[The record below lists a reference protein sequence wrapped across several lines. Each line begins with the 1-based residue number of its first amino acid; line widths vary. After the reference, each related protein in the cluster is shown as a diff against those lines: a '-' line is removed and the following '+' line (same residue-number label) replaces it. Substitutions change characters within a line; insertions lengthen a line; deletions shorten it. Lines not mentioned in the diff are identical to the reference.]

1 MISQSLA
8 LAWQFHR
15 QERNEPSHRYLRW
28 IYIVLM
34 VFIVTLSQSSH
45 SIQQY
50 LTGNLAS
57 LLGADV
63 VISHSQALS
72 REQQQVV
79 EASSQRIVETQT
91 VLTTLTHNQQWQRV
105 KLKGVA
111 NGYPLQGELKTSSV
125 LGGSEQ
131 VMEGGPAQGDIWLDA
146 RLMTSLSVSL
156 GDSLTISN
164 QTFRVSQILVH
175 EPDRLMEGHNV
186 DMRAM
191 VNLADF
197 TRLNFAS
204 DLTTYRYLIAAD
216 KSQINTLIDWQ
227 KNELPAAQ
235 VFHKQGAHPLALFWK
250 RVENFMGLA
259 SIVLFFMAAIA
270 IEQLSQ
276 VQIRKEQYFS
286 AVCMSLGAS
295 KAQSFYLSVT
305 KWVLRVALL
314 LPWVLVISGLCHFF
328 IIDWLANTFQ
338 DTAFQGL
345 TWQWNWRVAI
355 NAIGASLVVFL
366 LAQIPVWYGL
376 KQTSIGQLLKRNT
389 NTSVTWLIK
398 VCSVAILSLIA
409 FFYSDNGLLTAM
421 ILGSVFVCVLVITL
435 TSWGVLTFG
444 EKLTKNVSGLLP
456 FTLFMMRQRL
466 VSKSTQILGVG
477 LSAFLLLFTLMLM
490 KDLGQT
496 MSAYQ
501 RQHDGNLLI
510 SQASDKQ
517 MTAVDAWAQD
527 NQIKVRQAKPFYYAK
542 LIAINE
548 QSLAQH
554 SDKPSDTMATFQRAI
569 RLHWTD
575 GVPNNNRVLAG
586 NWWSQNTPDW
596 QQISVEEEVMTDL
609 GLNMGDQLTFFINN
623 QQITFT
629 IVASHVYKPGAGS
642 ITFWVQMP
650 ASAHRHIDAAKYYM
664 ASLELGSEQF
674 SLLGDLW
681 QQYPTLR
688 MVSLKE
694 MTERFDQTLAMVTQV
709 ISGFSL
715 LIIMLAIVVTV
726 SSIQALEVKEKKKNS
741 IILSFGFSRKT
752 TLQLN
757 VIEWIVTGAIDASG
771 AILSTY
777 LAGLMIYK
785 SQFSLTYQPNFV
797 WLAATVTI
805 ILLAVVAIG
814 FQASKQS
821 LSSSIRGLLAE

>member
-1 MISQSLA
+1 MLSQSLA

-15 QERNEPSHRYLRW
+15 QERKEPSHRYLRW
-28 IYIVLM
+28 IFIVLM

-72 REQQQVV
+72 HEQQRAV

-91 VLTTLTHNQQWQRV
+91 VLTTLTHDQQWQRV

-111 NGYPLQGELKTSSV
+111 SGYPLQGELKTTKV
-125 LGGSEQ
+125 LGGNEQ
-131 VMEGGPAQGDIWLDA
+131 IVEGGPAQGDIWLDA
-146 RLMTSLSVSL
+146 RLMASLSVEL
-156 GDSLTISN
+156 GDSLTISD
-164 QTFRVSQILVH
+164 QTFLVSQVLVH

-191 VNLADF
+191 VNLAD
-197 TRLNFAS
+197 LQQLKFAS
-204 DLTTYRYLIAAD
+204 ELTTYRYLIAAD
-216 KSQINTLIDWQ
+216 KSQIGSLIDWQ
-227 KNELPAAQ
+227 KTALPAAQ

-305 KWVLRVALL
+305 KWILRVALL

-389 NTSVTWLIK
+389 NTSATWLIK
-398 VCSVAILSLIA
+398 ACSVAMLALIA
-409 FFYSDNGLLTAM
+409 VFYSDNGLLTVM
-421 ILGSVFVCVLVITL
+421 ILGLVFVCVSVITL

-490 KDLGQT
+490 KDLGET
-496 MSAYQ
+496 MSAHK

-510 SQASDKQ
+510 SQASD
-517 MTAVDAWAQD
+517 
-527 NQIKVRQAKPFYYAK
+527 NQIKAIDLWAQENDIEIRQAKPFYYAK

-548 QSLAQH
+548 QSLTQH
-554 SDKPSDTMATFQRAI
+554 SDKPSDTMATFQQAI

-629 IVASHVYKPGAGS
+629 IVASHGYRTGGGS

-650 ASAHRHIDAAKYYM
+650 ASAQYHIDAAKYYM

-715 LIIMLAIVVTV
+715 LIILLAIIVTV

-757 VIEWIVTGAIDASG
+757 VIEWIVTGAIAASG

-797 WLAATVTI
+797 WLALTVTI
-805 ILLAVVAIG
+805 ILLAVIAIG
-814 FQASKQS
+814 VQASKQS
-821 LSSSIRGLLAE
+821 LSSSIRDLLAE